1 MTTTTFT
8 PHPPNTFAGTT
19 TTYLPLTSAW
29 PSINQCNSD
38 IYWIPDGS
46 AVIYDPSIGASNT
59 LLRCLPP
66 EATQWWLQSKP
77 TPQFTVTSLGPVVCP
92 QAYTT
97 AFTRVEGEG
106 TTLVAC
112 CPTSYTFTELQTP
125 LYTGSKGQCISSL
138 ASGQKFIYYTASAGS
153 TGPWTLST
161 SIWGTPS
168 TQTGSVHAVPINGY
182 IFATTSATSGVG
194 ASATGMSSTIG
205 PAKETTTSNSGNVGV
220 SKVLSPGE
228 KAGIGV
234 GAALI
239 VLLLITIGL
248 GTFWFMRTRKRSRK
262 TELGSEM
269 DGNDGYAMRIGMGAG
284 VTDHYTA
291 ERSPDP
297 QKHNYS
303 RGMGTEAVVVG
314 GAKPELE
321 ALRNQRHEM
330 DGVREVVVQELDGG
344 GDGRRAG

>member
-1 MTTTTFT
+1 MSNPSYKILREMTV
-8 PHPPNTFAGTT
+8 NW
-19 TTYLPLTSAW
+19 YICS
-29 PSINQCNSD
+29 
-38 IYWIPDGS
+38 
-46 AVIYDPSIGASNT
+46 
-59 LLRCLPP
+59 
-66 EATQWWLQSKP
+66 
-77 TPQFTVTSLGPVVCP
+77 
-92 QAYTT
+92 
-97 AFTRVEGEG
+97 
-106 TTLVAC
+106 
-112 CPTSYTFTELQTP
+112 SYTFTELQTP

-182 IFATTSATSGVG
+182 VFVTT
-194 ASATGMSSTIG
+194 SATGMSSTIG
-205 PAKETTTSNSGNVGV
+205 PAKETTTSNNGNVGV
-220 SKVLSPGE
+220 SKGLSSGE
-228 KAGIGV
+228 KVGIGV

-262 TELGSEM
+262 TELGSRM
-269 DGNDGYAMRIGMGAG
+269 DGNDGYAMRMGMGAG

-297 QKHNYS
+297 QKHNS
-303 RGMGTEAVVVG
+303 SGGMGAEVVVVG

-344 GDGRRAG
+344 GVGRRAG

>member
-8 PHPPNTFAGTT
+8 PHPPLTFAGTT

-97 AFTRVEGEG
+97 AFTRIEGEG

-112 CPTSYTFTELQTP
+112 CPTNYIFTELQTP

-138 ASGQKFIYYTASAGS
+138 TSGQKFIFYTASAGS
-153 TGPWTLST
+153 FGPWILST

-182 IFATTSATSGVG
+182 VFATTSLTSGVG
-194 ASATGMSSTIG
+194 ASSTSMSSIIG
-205 PAKETTTSNSGNVGV
+205 PAKATIATSGSGNVGGNTG
-220 SKVLSPGE
+220 LSPGE

-239 VLLLITIGL
+239 VLLLIMIGL
-248 GTFWFMRTRKRSRK
+248 GALWFVRSRKRSRGMG
-262 TELGSEM
+262 LGSEM
-269 DGNDGYAMRIGMGAG
+269 DVGDGYAMRTRPE
-284 VTDHYTA
+284 VTDHHVPKG
-291 ERSPDP
+291 SPDL
-297 QKHNYS
+297 QKRNYLTAI
-303 RGMGTEAVVVG
+303 GTEAGIVG

-321 ALRNQRHEM
+321 ALGNQRHEM
-330 DGVREVVVQELDGG
+330 DGARDVEVQELDGG
-344 GDGRRAG
+344 GIQRRGD